1 MGMGMGMGRP
11 KRAPFLFPSGA
22 VKSIP
27 GPHSH
32 SHSHSPMKAR
42 FAVLAAALAF
52 AVPAHAQTFMGD
64 VHQDLNQVQKK
75 FIDLAN
81 AIPESAYGYHPTG
94 ARTIGEVLL
103 HVAADNYYIPGAL
116 GTPAPATTG
125 ITSDY
130 KTSTTFEKRKLTKA
144 QVIADLTASFQH
156 LHRSLPSTDTN
167 LNDKVKFFGSDI
179 ARRTAILGTV
189 ADLHEHLGQ
198 LIAYAR
204 ANNVVPPWSK

>member
-1 MGMGMGMGRP
+1 
-11 KRAPFLFPSGA
+11 
-22 VKSIP
+22 
-27 GPHSH
+27 
-32 SHSHSPMKAR
+32 MKAR
-42 FAVLAAALAF
+42 IAALAL
-52 AVPAHAQTFMGD
+52 AVALATPAHAQTFMGD

-81 AIPESAYGYHPTG
+81 AMPESAYGYHPNG
-94 ARTIGEVLL
+94 ARTVGEVFL
-103 HVAADNYYIPGAL
+103 HVAADNYFIPGAL
-116 GTPAPATTG
+116 GTPAPAATG

-130 KTSTTFEKRKLTKA
+130 KTSMAFEKRKLTKA

-156 LHRSLPSTDTN
+156 LHRSLPANDAN
-167 LNDKVKFFGSDI
+167 LDQKVSFFGSEI
-179 ARRTAILGTV
+179 SRRTAILGTV